1 MNIKKLLLSVFVVLV
16 FCVIFLLCFQ
26 HCAKAEEVL
35 IPTEDTTEGSLSSN
49 EANDEQETPTEG
61 DDEVEAFNL
70 YEYIKEKIIPVVVGV
85 LTSVSALL
93 ATLVAV
99 KRGLNSL
106 SETKDSF
113 KKEAKERAES
123 FKKESE
129 YLNSRVEE
137 MEKSLAVVPQL
148 RAELSSLE
156 KSTQRLVK
164 ESLYLGRMISLGF
177 SQSKEV
183 VSSGNG
189 KKISRLLEECER
201 LNVGEEKEE

>member
-1 MNIKKLLLSVFVVLV
+1 MNIKKLLLSAFVVLV

-61 DDEVEAFNL
+61 GDEVEAFNL

-201 LNVGEEKEE
+201 LNVGEAKEE